1 MSPASPRGTAWQASV
16 RPSGSGADWDNA
28 VRWFATWNEVDW
40 AEYFDRNP
48 DVQMRILGD
57 IYREVKKVEA
67 KRRGERA
74 VVSRRRAVGRA
85 QGDLNGSLDELH
97 DMLTPRLSMDPF
109 PQAILPLIEES
120 RGVRALARRSRMS
133 HSTILRMMNG
143 DMPLEM
149 YRLVAL
155 AQGAGVAPA
164 YFKEWREAHVLT
176 AMAAMLASNPN
187 LSVKFS
193 RALTA
198 AQNGR

>member
-1 MSPASPRGTAWQASV
+1 MSPVSPRGTDWQASV
-16 RPSGSGADWDNA
+16 RPAGQGADWDNA
-28 VRWFATWNEVDW
+28 VRWFADWSDVDW
-40 AEYFDRNP
+40 VEHFNDNP
-48 DVQMRILGD
+48 EIQMRILGD

-85 QGDLNGSLDELH
+85 QGDLNGSLDELN
-97 DMLTPRLSMDPF
+97 DMLTPRLSMEPF
-109 PQAILPLIEES
+109 AQAILPLIEES

-143 DMPLEM
+143 EMPLEM
-149 YRLVAL
+149 YRLDAL
-155 AQGAGVAPA
+155 AKGAGVAPA

-176 AMAAMLASNPN
+176 TLAQLLAAHPN
-187 LSVKFS
+187 LSVRFS
-193 RALTA
+193 RALIA